1 VFEKLSLSRLS
12 PQDEALRAPLRAV
25 IKPVADRPADR
36 RARSW
41 QGFDATFSRA
51 LAKAGYLGLTRPRR
65 YGGGERGP
73 LARFVMIEELL
84 CAGAPVAAHWIA
96 DRQSAPLILN
106 YGTDA
111 QRERYLPLIC
121 AGDVFFA
128 WASVDFVRERIA
140 APCSSVDV
148 VCERIEGDAV

>member
-1 VFEKLSLSRLS
+1 MFEKLSLSRLS

-41 QGFDATFSRA
+41 QGFDATFSRE
-51 LAKAGYLGLTRPRR
+51 LAKAGYLGLTLPRR

-73 LARFVMIEELL
+73 LARFVVIEELL

-106 YGTDA
+106 YGTDTRGA
-111 QRERYLPLIC
+111 NDIC
-121 AGDVFFA
+121 RSFA
-128 WASVDFVRERIA
+128 RATSSSASA
-140 APCSSVDV
+140 
-148 VCERIEGDAV
+148 